1 MERDPRLQ
9 VVLEQ
14 FEIILVLLER
24 PVVQQQL
31 MMLGLTLLL
40 AWLVAAGVRR
50 LVQRN
55 LSVRRAQLDEG
66 RYQRL
71 QRGLTAVQQL
81 YFPVAALI
89 LLRVATWILRGLE
102 RPFALLNGA
111 IGLLLVLLLY
121 RLIGAVLYAYFDRSR
136 ARTYDGRILT
146 PIFVWLL
153 LNILVSGFIELNV
166 LAQIEL
172 FTLFETT
179 VTLGRL
185 VLTSVVV
192 YLSLV
197 LAWLLQDLLRKVVIP
212 YTDADVGVTNSILT
226 ISRYLFVFTGILV
239 AISTLGVDLS
249 SLALIGGGL
258 SIGIGIGLQ
267 QIISNF
273 ISGIVLLFEQSLRPG
288 DVIELNGEIGV
299 VEKLNIRSTIIRTN
313 DNVEVVVPNEFF
325 FTSQVTTYT
334 RSENLTRINL
344 TLGVSYNSDP
354 KQVRD
359 ILVETAVKHGLVRR
373 DPAPT
378 VYFNGFRDSS
388 LEFRLAV
395 WIDQPKRAPR
405 VRSDL
410 YFMIWEALARHN
422 VKIPFPQQDIN
433 LGEGWQ
439 EIFGDDS
446 PRNYGSPG
454 G

>member
-1 MERDPRLQ
+1 MERDARLQ
-9 VVLEQ
+9 LVLEQ

-31 MMLGLTLLL
+31 GVLAVTLLL
-40 AWLVAAGVRR
+40 AWLVAAGLRR
-50 LVQRN
+50 LGQRG
-55 LSVRRAQLDEG
+55 SRTWRARLNEG

-71 QRGLTAVQQL
+71 QRGITAAEQI
-81 YFPVAALI
+81 YFPI
-89 LLRVATWILRGLE
+89 LTLLLLQLAIWMMSGLE
-102 RPFALLNGA
+102 RPFGLLAGA
-111 IGLLLVLLLY
+111 TGLLLVLLLY
-121 RLIGAVLYAYFDRSR
+121 RLLGAALYAVFDESR
-136 ARTYDGRILT
+136 ARTYDMRILT

-153 LNILVSGFIELNV
+153 LTILVSGFVELNV
-166 LAQIEL
+166 LAEIEL
-172 FTLFETT
+172 FMLFETM

-185 VLTSVVV
+185 VLTIIVV

-212 YTDADVGVTNSILT
+212 YTDADVGVTNSVLT
-226 ISRYLFVFTGILV
+226 ITRYLFILV
-239 AISTLGVDLS
+239 GIIVAVSTLGVDLS
-249 SLALIGGGL
+249 TLALIGGGL

-313 DNVEVVVPNEFF
+313 DNVEVVVPNEHF

-344 TLGVSYNSDP
+344 TLGVSYSSDP

-359 ILVETAVKHGLVRR
+359 ILVETAVKHGLVRK
-373 DPAPT
+373 DPSPT
-378 VYFNGFRDSS
+378 VFFNGFGESS
-388 LEFRLAV
+388 LDFRLAV
-395 WIDQPKRAPR
+395 WIDQPKRAQR

-410 YFMIWEALARHN
+410 YFMIWEALARHEI
-422 VKIPFPQQDIN
+422 VIPFPQRDLNI
-433 LGEGWQ
+433 GGGWK
-439 EIFGDDS
+439 EVFGDES
-446 PRNYGSPG
+446 
-454 G
+454 